1 MSLQAILV
9 YAVSALAIMSGIA
22 GYVGSPKSERK
33 RMIWYSLM
41 ALFGAIWASS
51 CMLFLDLPVDASE
64 GLVIAARTGI
74 YYGGALMAIGITVF
88 CTWREK
94 WGKAISTICVLFA
107 ACFLTLLTVSPE
119 VMFEG
124 YTLSAQQGNA
134 IDLVEGWAYLA
145 YFLFFAVCCS
155 SAIIAT
161 FMHSRRVRHKSVKRG
176 DYVLLIGLIS
186 TSVFSL
192 IFNVIFPI
200 WVRYDLIWVGPLSLA
215 VTLITFYFALLKFHL
230 VSMDSKW
237 LKILSMVVLMVS
249 GAVIYMLIFYL
260 IFTALFKI
268 PNPSPAIL
276 VLNFLMII
284 IVLLLMPVLNEV
296 SSQIKSLIAVG
307 QVDLAYVV
315 KKLNRVA
322 TKNIDL
328 RELAAF
334 LADHLHFSYAGF
346 ILNGRLYGSKTLT
359 VTPAQLSQITHMKA
373 SGSDIWQRPNKT
385 TQETLD
391 ELGIKAVAELRNAK
405 GRTFGQLVVGKPM
418 GKSSFDRRDLIQIEM
433 IINLVATII
442 DSEKHLR
449 A

>member
-9 YAVSALAIMSGIA
+9 YAVSVLAIMSGIA
-22 GYVGSPKSERK
+22 GYIGSPKPERK
-33 RMIWYSLM
+33 RMFWYSVM
-41 ALFGAIWASS
+41 AIFGAVWASS
-51 CMLFLDLPVDASE
+51 CMFFLDLPTNASE
-64 GLVIAARTGI
+64 AIVIAARTGI
-74 YYGGALMAIGITVF
+74 YYGGALMAVGITVF
-88 CTWREK
+88 CTYREK
-94 WGKAISTICVLFA
+94 WGRAISGICMLFA
-107 ACFLTLLTVSPE
+107 ACFLTLLTVNPE
-119 VMFEG
+119 LMFEG
-124 YTLSAQQGNA
+124 YTLSVRGNV
-134 IDLVEGWAYLA
+134 IELVKGWAYLA

-155 SAIIAT
+155 AAMLGT
-161 FMHSRRVRHKSVKRG
+161 FMHSRRVRQKSLKRG
-176 DYVLLIGLIS
+176 DYVLLVGLVS

-230 VSMDSKW
+230 VSMESKW
-237 LKILSMVVLMVS
+237 LKILSAVVLMTS

-296 SSQIKSLIAVG
+296 SAQIKSLISVG

-322 TKNIDL
+322 TKNVDL

-346 ILNGRLYGSKTLT
+346 ILNGRLYGSKTLS
-359 VTPAQLSQITHMKA
+359 VTPTQLAQIMHMKA
-373 SGSDIWQRPNKT
+373 SDADIWQQPNKT

-405 GRTFGQLVVGKPM
+405 GRAFGQLVVGKPM
-418 GKSSFDRRDLIQIEM
+418 GKTSFDRRDLIQVEM
-433 IINLVATII
+433 VINLVATII

-449 A
+449 V

>member
-1 MSLQAILV
+1 MSLYAILV
-9 YAVSALAIMSGIA
+9 YAVSVLAVMSGIA
-22 GYVGSPKSERK
+22 GYIGSPKSERK
-33 RMIWYSLM
+33 RMIWYSL
-41 ALFGAIWASS
+41 LGVFGAVWSVS
-51 CMLFLDLPVDASE
+51 CVLFLSLPTDASE
-64 GLVIAARTGI
+64 AMVIATRTGI
-74 YYGGALMAIGITVF
+74 YYGDAFMAIGIATF
-88 CTWREK
+88 CVWREK
-94 WGKAISTICVLFA
+94 WGKPLTIVCALFM
-107 ACFLTLLTVSPE
+107 ACFLTLLTVNPE
-119 VMFEG
+119 IMFSG
-124 YTLSAQQGNA
+124 YTLSAQQGNS
-134 IDLVEGWAYLA
+134 IELVRGWAYFV
-145 YFLFFAVCCS
+145 YIMYNAVCCGA
-155 SAIIAT
+155 AILGT
-161 FMHSRRVRHKSVKRG
+161 YMHSRRARQRSVKRG
-176 DYVLLIGLIS
+176 DYVLLGGMIF
-186 TSVFSL
+186 TSIFSL
-192 IFNVIFPI
+192 VFNAAFPI
-200 WVRYDLIWVGPLSLA
+200 WVTYSLIWVGPLSLSA
-215 VTLITFYFALLKFHL
+215 TLITFYFASLKFHL
-230 VSMDSKW
+230 VSMESKW
-237 LKILSMVVLMVS
+237 LKVLSSVVLMVS
-249 GAVIYMLIFYL
+249 GAIIYMLIFYL

-373 SGSDIWQRPNKT
+373 SGSDIWQQPNKT

-418 GKSSFDRRDLIQIEM
+418 GKTSFDRRDLIQIEM

>member
-22 GYVGSPKSERK
+22 GYIGSPKPERK

-41 ALFGAIWASS
+41 AVFGAIWASS
-51 CMLFLDLPVDASE
+51 CMVFLDLPTTASE
-64 GLVIAARTGI
+64 TTVVMARTGI

-94 WGKAISTICVLFA
+94 WGRIVSGICMLFA
-107 ACFLTLLTVSPE
+107 ACFLTLITVRPE
-119 VMFEG
+119 LLFSG
-124 YTLSAQQGNA
+124 YFLSTHGNV
-134 IDLVEGWAYLA
+134 INLVEGWAYLA
-145 YFLFFAVCCS
+145 YFVFFTICCG
-155 SAIIAT
+155 AAMLGT
-161 FMHSRRVRHKSVKRG
+161 LMHARRVRQKSVKKG
-176 DYVLLIGLIS
+176 DYVLLIGLVS

-215 VTLITFYFALLKFHL
+215 VTLIAFYFALLKFHL

-237 LKILSMVVLMVS
+237 LKILSSVVLMVS
-249 GAVIYMLIFYL
+249 GAVIYMLLFYL

-284 IVLLLMPVLNEV
+284 IVLLMMPAINEV
-296 SSQIKSLIAVG
+296 SAQIKSLIAVG

-322 TKNIDL
+322 TKNVDL

-359 VTPAQLSQITHMKA
+359 VTPAQLAQITHMKA
-373 SGSDIWQRPNKT
+373 SGSDIWQQPNKT

-405 GRTFGQLVVGKPM
+405 GRAYGQLVVGKPL
-418 GKSSFDRRDLIQIEM
+418 GKSSFDRRDLIQVEM
-433 IINLVATII
+433 VINLVATII

>member
-22 GYVGSPKSERK
+22 GYIGSPKSERK

-51 CMLFLDLPVDASE
+51 CMAFLDLPTNADETAVFM
-64 GLVIAARTGI
+64 ARTGI

-94 WGKAISTICVLFA
+94 WGKAISGLCILFA
-107 ACFLTLLTVSPE
+107 VSFLTLLTVNPE
-119 VMFEG
+119 IMFDG
-124 YTLSAQQGNA
+124 YELSNQGNV
-134 IDLVEGWAYLA
+134 INLVAGWAYLA
-145 YFLFFAVCCS
+145 YFLFFGVCCT
-155 SAIIAT
+155 SAMLAT
-161 FMHSRRVRHKSVKRG
+161 FMYAKRTRQKAFKYG
-176 DYVLLIGLIS
+176 SYVLLIGLVS
-186 TSVFSL
+186 TSLFSL
-192 IFNVIFPI
+192 LFNVIFPI
-200 WVRYDLIWVGPLSLA
+200 WVRYDLIWIGPLSLA
-215 VTLITFYFALLKFHL
+215 VTLITFYFAMLKYRL

-237 LKILSMVVLMVS
+237 LKILSSVVLMVT

-276 VLNFLMII
+276 VLNFLMIV
-284 IVLLLMPVLNEV
+284 IVLLMMPMLNEV
-296 SSQIKSLIAVG
+296 SAQVKSLIAVG

-322 TKNIDL
+322 TKNVDL

-334 LADHLHFSYAGF
+334 LADHLHFSYVGF
-346 ILNGRLYGSKTLT
+346 ILNGRLYGSKTMT
-359 VTPAQLSQITHMKA
+359 ISPAQLSQITHMKA
-373 SGSDIWQRPNKT
+373 TGTDIWQQPNKT

-391 ELGIKAVAELRNAK
+391 ELGIKAVAGLRNAK

-418 GKSSFDRRDLIQIEM
+418 GKTSFDRRDLVQVEM
-433 IINLVATII
+433 VINLVATII